1 MKNRNRRLAA
11 LLAGVLLLT
20 GCGPRTTEPEPY
32 PETAGAETAKTV
44 AYVPLDDR
52 PDNVERVVYLA
63 ESLGYAL
70 ELPEA
75 VLYRTCLDGQPK
87 NFDVLQRGEPWSLST
102 WVAEQEAAGCD
113 RYILSLDQL
122 HSGGLVSSRAMTG
135 DDIELPGGGTVS
147 ASRLLENLL
156 ALLAEDPDNVVW
168 LLDSVMRLA
177 PTVGYQGGT
186 LEEYNWIRDFGA
198 GAREDLAEDDLTLEN
213 VFLSYWRTDGWDWE
227 KFYDDAVKKLGEA
240 GVDISG
246 ENYYRH
252 FEALSAVLAANLDA
266 RERKLRLSDEVQ
278 RILAQPGYENF
289 RLLIGI
295 DDSSL
300 EDCIQ
305 KNEIAYLRQ
314 GLRTDRAGN
323 PLDWLLAGVDDLAFK
338 AVTRMYLDET
348 GWRGYSVRLQYFGGA
363 QDSPACEYD
372 FQPLTTV
379 VAEHLD
385 FFGLHEARA
394 AELQVLVLTQPEDEA
409 RKQEYMDQTLRAL
422 EDCRQRNLPVIL
434 IDAGNGRYGTAFH
447 EKLTKEAELGWLLSY
462 AGFLDMAIVTGTA
475 LSHGAARYA
484 VLKNGG
490 QTEAMDRAFARTL
503 ADSVLKDFCY
513 KNVVRNDLLAYI
525 RNDLGGDPNNFWTPE
540 IDREAVQARLESGME
555 AAVEDVIRNFQR
567 SNLFALEPDQER
579 GWGGVALENYRFPW
593 DRAFEIGMDIRLG
606 AFTEPHE
613 KILGVYYR

>member
-1 MKNRNRRLAA
+1 MRHKPRLLAA
-11 LLAGVLLLT
+11 ALACALCLT
-20 GCGPRTTEPEPY
+20 GCGPRTTEPSADPEPSG
-32 PETAGAETAKTV
+32 EAKTV

-63 ESLGYAL
+63 ESLGYTLAM
-70 ELPEA
+70 PEA
-75 VLYRTCLDGQPK
+75 VLYRTALDGQPK
-87 NFDVLQRGEPWSLST
+87 NFDALQRGEPWSLST
-102 WVAEQEAAGCD
+102 WVAAQEAAGCD

-122 HSGGLVSSRAMTG
+122 HSGGLVSSRALTE
-135 DDIELPGGGTVS
+135 DDIDLPGGGTVS
-147 ASRLLENLL
+147 ASGLLENLL
-156 ALLAEDPDNVVW
+156 ALLAEDSDNVVW

-198 GAREDLAEDDLTLEN
+198 GARETLAEEDLTLEN
-213 VFLSYWRTDGWDWE
+213 VFLGYWRTDGWDWE
-227 KFYDDAVKKLGEA
+227 TFYDDMVQELGET

-246 ENYYRH
+246 ENYYRP
-252 FEALSAVLAANLDA
+252 FRVLTDNLDA

-314 GLRTDRAGN
+314 SLRTDRFGN

-338 AVTRMYLDET
+338 AVARMYLDES
-348 GWRGYSVRLQYFGGA
+348 GWQGGTASVRYYGGTE
-363 QDSPACEYD
+363 DRPACEYD

-379 VAEHLD
+379 MAEHLELL
-385 FFGLHEARA
+385 GLTESANPRA
-394 AELQVLVLTQPEDEA
+394 AELQILVLTQPAEEA
-409 RKQEYMDQTLRAL
+409 QKSAYYEALLRDLA
-422 EDCRQRNLPVIL
+422 ECREENWPVIL
-434 IDAGNGRYGTAFH
+434 IDAGNGQYGTAFH
-447 EKLTKEAELGWLLSY
+447 EVLTKEAELGWLLSY

-484 VLKNGG
+484 YLQSGADS
-490 QTEAMDRAFARTL
+490 EAAERAFARTL

-513 KNVVRNDLLAYI
+513 KNVVRNDLLTFI
-525 RNDLGGDPNNFWTPE
+525 RSDLGGDPNNFWVPE
-540 IDREAVQARLESGME
+540 IDREAVRTRLESGME
-555 AAVEDVIRNFQR
+555 AAVQDVLQNLRR
-567 SNLFALEPDQER
+567 SNFFSLEPGGEK

-613 KILGVYYR
+613 KLLGFYYQ

>member
-1 MKNRNRRLAA
+1 MKNKSRLLAA
-11 LLAGVLLLT
+11 ALACVLGLT
-20 GCGPRTTEPEPY
+20 GCGPRRTEPGPEPAG
-32 PETAGAETAKTV
+32 PEAAETV

-52 PDNVERVVYLA
+52 PDNVERVEYLA

-70 ELPEA
+70 AMPERDW
-75 VLYRTCLDGQPK
+75 YRTALDGQPR
-87 NFDVLQRGEPWSLST
+87 NENGTQCGDMGRLYEWVL
-102 WVAEQEAAGCD
+102 EQEEAGCD

-122 HSGGLVSSRAMTG
+122 MFGGLVNSRAVTA
-135 DDIELPGGGTVS
+135 EACAVTLPNGGTIHLQK
-147 ASRLLENLL
+147 LLENMME
-156 ALLAEDPDNVVW
+156 ALSSDPDNVVW

-186 LEEYNWIRDFGA
+186 LEEYNWLRDFGSLPRETLEGERLTFEGILDSYLWGPHQENLWNQTA
-198 GAREDLAEDDLTLEN
+198 AEYDGAKNEEAFSRYLSAREGKLAFSDL
-213 VFLSYWRTDGWDWE
+213 
-227 KFYDDAVKKLGEA
+227 
-240 GVDISG
+240 
-246 ENYYRH
+246 
-252 FEALSAVLAANLDA
+252 
-266 RERKLRLSDEVQ
+266 VQ
-278 RILAQPGYENF
+278 EILHQPGHENF
-289 RLLIGI
+289 RLMIDI

-314 GLRTDRAGN
+314 GLRTDREGN
-323 PLDWLLAGVDDLAFK
+323 PMDWLLAGVDDLAFK
-338 AVTRMYLDET
+338 AVARMYLDET
-348 GWRGYSVRLQYFGGA
+348 GWRGGTAAVRYYGGTE
-363 QDSPACEYD
+363 DSPACDYD

-379 VAEHLD
+379 VAEHLAL
-385 FFGLHEARA
+385 FGLTESANPRA
-394 AELQVLVLTQPEDEA
+394 AELQILVLTQPAEEDTKSACCEA
-409 RKQEYMDQTLRAL
+409 LIRDLQE
-422 EDCRQRNLPVIL
+422 CRRENRPVIL

-484 VLKNGG
+484 YLQSGEESE
-490 QTEAMDRAFARTL
+490 TAERAFARTL

-540 IDREAVQARLESGME
+540 IDREAVQARLERGMDG
-555 AAVEDVIRNFQR
+555 AVKDVIKNLQR
-567 SNLFALEPDQER
+567 SNFFALEPGEEK

-606 AFTEPHE
+606 EFTEPHE
-613 KILGVYYR
+613 KILGIYYR

>member
-1 MKNRNRRLAA
+1 MEKKKRVFAA
-11 LLAGVLLLT
+11 VLVCSLLLS
-20 GCGPRTTEPEPY
+20 GCGAMRTEPEPY
-32 PETAGAETAKTV
+32 PESADSESAKTV

-63 ESLGYAL
+63 ESLGYVLAM
-70 ELPEA
+70 PEA
-75 VLYRTCLDGQPK
+75 DWYRTALDGQPL
-87 NFDVLQRGEPWSLST
+87 NENGTQCGDMGRLYEWVL
-102 WVAEQEAAGCD
+102 EQEEAGCD

-122 HSGGLVSSRAMTG
+122 MFGGLVNSRAVTA
-135 DDIELPGGGTVS
+135 EACAVTLPNGETIHLQK
-147 ASRLLENLL
+147 LLENMME
-156 ALLAEDPDNVVW
+156 ALSSDPDNVVW

-186 LEEYNWIRDFGA
+186 LEEYNWLRDFGSLPRETLEGERLTFEGILDSYLWGPHQENLWNQTA
-198 GAREDLAEDDLTLEN
+198 AEHDGAKNEEAFFRYLSAREGKLAFSDL
-213 VFLSYWRTDGWDWE
+213 
-227 KFYDDAVKKLGEA
+227 
-240 GVDISG
+240 
-246 ENYYRH
+246 
-252 FEALSAVLAANLDA
+252 
-266 RERKLRLSDEVQ
+266 VQ
-278 RILAQPGYENF
+278 EILHQPGHENF
-289 RLLIGI
+289 RLMIGI

-338 AVTRMYLDET
+338 AVARMYLDET
-348 GWRGYSVRLQYFGGA
+348 GWRGGTAAVQYYGGTE
-363 QDSPACEYD
+363 DSPACDYD
-372 FQPLTTV
+372 FQPLATV

-385 FFGLHEARA
+385 LFGLTESANPLA
-394 AELQVLVLTQPEDEA
+394 AELQILILTQPAEEDAKSAYCEA
-409 RKQEYMDQTLRAL
+409 LVRDLR
-422 EDCRQRNLPVIL
+422 ECREANRPVIL

-447 EKLTKEAELGWLLSY
+447 EALTKETELGWLLSY

-484 VLKNGG
+484 FLRNGEESE
-490 QTEAMDRAFARTL
+490 TAERAFARTL

-540 IDREAVQARLESGME
+540 IDREAVQARLEGGMDG
-555 AAVEDVIRNFQR
+555 AVKDVIKNLQR
-567 SNLFALEPDQER
+567 SNFFALEPGEEK

-606 AFTEPHE
+606 EFTKPHE
-613 KILGVYYR
+613 KILGIYYR

>member
-1 MKNRNRRLAA
+1 MKNKSRLLAA
-11 LLAGVLLLT
+11 ALACVLGLT
-20 GCGPRTTEPEPY
+20 GCGPRRTEPGPEPAG
-32 PETAGAETAKTV
+32 PEAAETV

-52 PDNVERVVYLA
+52 PDNVERVEYLA

-70 ELPEA
+70 AMPERDW
-75 VLYRTCLDGQPK
+75 YRTALDGQPR
-87 NFDVLQRGEPWSLST
+87 NENGTQCGDMGRLYEWVL
-102 WVAEQEAAGCD
+102 EQEEAGCD

-122 HSGGLVSSRAMTG
+122 MFGGLVNSRAVTA
-135 DDIELPGGGTVS
+135 EACAVTLPNGGTIHLQK
-147 ASRLLENLL
+147 LLENMME
-156 ALLAEDPDNVVW
+156 ALSSDPDNVVW

-186 LEEYNWIRDFGA
+186 LEEYNWLRDFGSLPRETLEGERLTFEGILDSYLWGPHQENLWNQTA
-198 GAREDLAEDDLTLEN
+198 AEYDGAKNEEAFSRYLSAREGKLAFSDL
-213 VFLSYWRTDGWDWE
+213 
-227 KFYDDAVKKLGEA
+227 
-240 GVDISG
+240 
-246 ENYYRH
+246 
-252 FEALSAVLAANLDA
+252 
-266 RERKLRLSDEVQ
+266 VQ
-278 RILAQPGYENF
+278 KILHQPGHENF
-289 RLLIGI
+289 RLMIGI

-314 GLRTDRAGN
+314 GLRTDREGN
-323 PLDWLLAGVDDLAFK
+323 PMDWLLAGVDDLAFK
-338 AVTRMYLDET
+338 AVARMYLDET
-348 GWRGYSVRLQYFGGA
+348 GWRGGTAAVRYYGGTE
-363 QDSPACEYD
+363 DSPACDYD

-379 VAEHLD
+379 VAEHLAL
-385 FFGLHEARA
+385 FGLTESANPRA
-394 AELQVLVLTQPEDEA
+394 AELQILVLTQPAEEDTKSAYCEA
-409 RKQEYMDQTLRAL
+409 LIRDLQE
-422 EDCRQRNLPVIL
+422 CREANRPVIL

-484 VLKNGG
+484 YLQSGEESE
-490 QTEAMDRAFARTL
+490 TAERAFARTL

-540 IDREAVQARLESGME
+540 IDREAVQARLERGMDG
-555 AAVEDVIRNFQR
+555 AVKDVIKNLQR
-567 SNLFALEPDQER
+567 SNFFVLEPGEER

-606 AFTEPHE
+606 EFTEPHE
-613 KILGVYYR
+613 KILGIYYR